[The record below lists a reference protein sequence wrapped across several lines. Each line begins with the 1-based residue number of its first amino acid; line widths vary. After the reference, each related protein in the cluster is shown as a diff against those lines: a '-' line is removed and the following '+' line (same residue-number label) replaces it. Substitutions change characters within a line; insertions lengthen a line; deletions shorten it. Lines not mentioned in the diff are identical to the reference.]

1 MKKVFN
7 LRLLVALLCI
17 YLPQCWVFVT
27 AADKGDGSSI
37 WTWVK
42 MFPVLPGVPAAFL
55 FPNPGSSFLW
65 WYATAG
71 TVTLLALITTL
82 RTGYPSKGVFAVMA
96 VLLALTS
103 TWMAFV
109 NYALYAA

>member
-1 MKKVFN
+1 MKKIFN

-27 AADKGDGSSI
+27 AAGKNDGSSI
-37 WTWVK
+37 WIWVK
-42 MFPVLPGVPAAFL
+42 MFLVLPGVPAAFL
-55 FPNPGSSFLW
+55 LPHPESSFFW

-71 TVTLLALITTL
+71 IVTLLAIIVTL
-82 RTGYPSKGVFAVMA
+82 RTGYPSKGIFAVMA